1 MKPKIKPLGHVT
13 QTSRGFELIEFADH
27 YECTGNLQA
36 SSLAI
41 NDEPGTSAI
50 WLGRERDRLHL
61 NRDQVK
67 ALIKHLQSWLKNNTF
82 DYEA

>member
-1 MKPKIKPLGHVT
+1 MKPKIKPLGPVT
-13 QTSRGFELIEFADH
+13 QTSRGFELVEFKDF
-27 YECTGNLQA
+27 YEFTGTLQA

-41 NDEPGTSAI
+41 NDEPGTSAV